1 MEKTHLF
8 PAALKNL
15 FACVNIERINNS
27 GFIEL
32 PIKTEN
38 VMEEK
43 QRNKK
48 RRCFRDEKEDMSP
61 REIQPFTCLPRFRV
75 LLLSKLRPN
84 PQEAIKSDYK
94 WLTVQRFQV
103 FVCAYII
110 HLKTKGTVIGIV
122 ISHWLYLLYELHSH
136 LVSYNL
142 EKKRELSSVTCIW
155 FSYVPHT
162 I

>member
-8 PAALKNL
+8 PAALNNL

-48 RRCFRDEKEDMSP
+48 RRCFRDEKKDMSP

-84 PQEAIKSDYK
+84 PQEAIKSD
-94 WLTVQRFQV
+94 
-103 FVCAYII
+103 
-110 HLKTKGTVIGIV
+110 
-122 ISHWLYLLYELHSH
+122 
-136 LVSYNL
+136 
-142 EKKRELSSVTCIW
+142 
-155 FSYVPHT
+155 
-162 I
+162 

>member
-48 RRCFRDEKEDMSP
+48 RRCFRDEKEDTSQS
-61 REIQPFTCLPRFRV
+61 EIQPFTCLPRFRV
-75 LLLSKLRPN
+75 LSKLRLN
-84 PQEAIKSDYK
+84 PQEAIRSYYK

-103 FVCAYII
+103 FVRAYII

-122 ISHWLYLLYELHSH
+122 ICHWLYLLYELHSH

>member
-8 PAALKNL
+8 PALNNV
-15 FACVNIERINNS
+15 FACVNIERINNP

-43 QRNKK
+43 QRNKR
-48 RRCFRDEKEDMSP
+48 RRCFRGEQEDMSP
-61 REIQPFTCLPRFRV
+61 REIQPFTCLPPFRV
-75 LLLSKLRPN
+75 LSKLRPKQ
-84 PQEAIKSDYK
+84 QEAIRSDYK

-103 FVCAYII
+103 FVRAYII

-122 ISHWLYLLYELHSH
+122 ICHWFYLLHQLLSHS
-136 LVSYNL
+136 VSYNL
-142 EKKRELSSVTCIW
+142 NLNT
-155 FSYVPHT
+155 
-162 I
+162 